1 MKLPKFSHNK
11 IVNIVLTAY
20 IAGLTALA
28 TAGIIRCIIGLLMGD
43 FASASYGIYN

>member
-11 IVNIVLTAY
+11 IVNVVLTAY
-20 IAGLTALA
+20 TIGLVALA
-28 TAGIIRCIIGLLMGD
+28 TAGIIRCIIGLIMGD